1 MDAEFQLLLDNTLSE
16 VALEKQF
23 TGIVQ
28 QIKQQ
33 AKEANEAALGRT
45 VDVTAIVLGPLSVEL
60 DFLITDDI
68 LGYIAEQLAMH
79 SPVGSAKDRH
89 PGQYAAS
96 NQLLADGVLVE
107 DVTKPPQAKEY
118 IFVNE
123 LPYAEKI
130 EKGESSQAP
139 NGVYEVTAN
148 EAQKRFPSAK
158 IEFIDYSDSTGSFPA
173 IRVTL

>member
-1 MDAEFQLLLDNTLSE
+1 VDAEFQLFLDNTLSE
-16 VALEKQF
+16 SALEKQF

-33 AKEANEAALGRT
+33 AKEADEAILGRT
-45 VDVTAIVLGPLSVEL
+45 VDVTAVVLAPLSVEL
-60 DFLITDDI
+60 DFLITDDV
-68 LGYIAEQLAMH
+68 LNYIAEQLAMH
-79 SPVGSAKDRH
+79 SPVGSEKDKH

-96 NQLLADGVLVE
+96 NKLLADGILVS
-107 DVTKPPQAKEY
+107 DLSHPTQAKEY

-139 NGVYEVTAN
+139 SGVYEVTAN
-148 EAQKRFPSAK
+148 EAQKRFLSAK
-158 IEFIDYSDSTGSFPA
+158 IEFIDYVDSSGSFPA